1 MRLVEAGVIWV
12 TPGGSR
18 AALPAGDAVPIEG
31 LCAILASSGVSTE
44 VFIDQLDTMLHR
56 FTNALIA
63 CEEGSG
69 AMEVQQNACLLVAAS
84 CRRADDL

>member
-1 MRLVEAGVIWV
+1 VKAGVIWV
-12 TPGGSR
+12 TPSASR
-18 AALPAGDAVPIEG
+18 AAIPAGDAVPVED

-44 VFIDQLDTMLHR
+44 LFIEQFDTMLHR

-69 AMEVQQNACLLVAAS
+69 AMEVQQNPCLLVAAS